1 MYIYIM
7 YIYIICH
14 MFITKRSGCFI
25 GGSMVLQNYLVS
37 KHETTTLPLPDRMLM
52 KKTCVGQRFTSL
64 TRF

>member
-1 MYIYIM
+1 
-7 YIYIICH
+7 

-64 TRF
+64 SHF